1 LCKHYWSS
9 RYIGIIFQGGC
20 ASIIGP
26 QAAHIGIIFQSGCA
40 SIIGPRQDADA
51 AADEQLGPGEQEGS
65 STPIDGGAVES
76 SDEEIFVF
84 SCVLFNRHD
93 EIFAYS
99 ILVTCVWLH
108 PMQVVAFLVK
118 RPHIVKWVHSY
129 IWI

>member
-1 LCKHYWSS
+1 
-9 RYIGIIFQGGC
+9 
-20 ASIIGP
+20 
-26 QAAHIGIIFQSGCA
+26 
-40 SIIGPRQDADA
+40 
-51 AADEQLGPGEQEGS
+51 
-65 STPIDGGAVES
+65 VES

-129 IWI
+129 IYIYMDMMSRHLPGDGRW